1 MSNTAVR
8 AEILVTGVVQGVFFR
23 ASTMEVAQGLNL
35 VGFVENIADGRVEV
49 VAEGPRYA
57 LEYLFEWV
65 QHGPPAAEVQ
75 HVEIQ
80 WKDSKSEFQ
89 TFMIRR

>member
-1 MSNTAVR
+1 
-8 AEILVTGVVQGVFFR
+8 
-23 ASTMEVAQGLNL
+23 MEVAQGLNL
-35 VGFVENIADGRVEV
+35 VGFVENIPDGRVEI

-65 QHGPPAAEVQ
+65 QHGPPEAEVQ
-75 HVEIQ
+75 HVEIR